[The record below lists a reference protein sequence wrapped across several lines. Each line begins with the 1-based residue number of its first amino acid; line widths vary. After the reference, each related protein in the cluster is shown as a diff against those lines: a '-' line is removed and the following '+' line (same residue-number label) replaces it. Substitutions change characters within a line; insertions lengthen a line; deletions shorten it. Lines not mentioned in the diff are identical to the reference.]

1 MEFTMPLCI
10 PEASI
15 LTEVVFIN
23 SIYELPCLHQ
33 HFANNVSILPAQSQ
47 RHRDESHF
55 PKTKFSFFQQPRED
69 HQQNTLVVLDES
81 LLALTAM
88 VTIYL

>member
-1 MEFTMPLCI
+1 MEFTMRLCI
-10 PEASI
+10 SKASI

-23 SIYELPCLHQ
+23 SSYKLPYLHQ

-55 PKTKFSFFQQPRED
+55 AKTVSFLSFSNPERII
-69 HQQNTLVVLDES
+69 NR
-81 LLALTAM
+81 
-88 VTIYL
+88 IPW